1 MQQTDR
7 PARVVSGSESFS
19 GRIDPTP
26 SEIYHAEVL
35 AGQFDY
41 EMAHL
46 LEHYVAIEK
55 ALLAEYL
62 RLSLLDGGQ
71 VAAVAGQLDLIDRE
85 ALRADPRLNVSDIA
99 FAIERF
105 VADGL
110 AGLGVAAPRW
120 HVDRSRNDLQACA
133 QQMYARGEVLRVVEA
148 TVAFGRAAVALAART
163 ADLPMPGYTHL
174 QAAQVIT
181 PGFYLAALAGETLRT
196 LRRLRLSYDEVD
208 ACPLG
213 AGAMAGQE
221 LDWDRERLARLLGF
235 QRSQPHALT
244 AVASRGYALSVAADL
259 SGFGVTL
266 SRFCTDLMAWG
277 SSAYGF
283 VDLPDSLSGIS
294 SAMPQKKNF
303 PILERIRG
311 RSAHLT
317 TFHLDL
323 ATGQRSTPYANMVE
337 VSKEAGAHLRTL
349 FDTTR
354 SVLTLFT
361 AVLANLRFDAGAMRA
376 ACERDYL
383 GGFTLANLL
392 TLRAGVAWRTAQVV
406 AGRYVVAATSAGL
419 PPDKPDGALLSRL
432 VAEVAVDLD
441 PEPAADLLAEAFG
454 VDAALAAKRSAGS
467 TNPAAVADLLAAH
480 ERELGEHA
488 AWLAGRRATIDRAG
502 GELEAVLKA

>member
-1 MQQTDR
+1 M
-7 PARVVSGSESFS
+7 SGALS

-41 EMAHL
+41 ELAHL
-46 LEHYVAIEK
+46 LDHYVAVEK

-62 RLSLLDGGQ
+62 RLGLLTWPQ
-71 VAAVAGQLDLIDRE
+71 VEAVAGRLGLIDRE

-105 VADGL
+105 VTDGL
-110 AGLGVAAPRW
+110 ERPVPRW

-133 QQMYARGEVLRVVEA
+133 QQMFVRSEVLDVAEA
-148 TVAFGRAAVALAART
+148 IVRFGRAAAGLAART

-181 PGFYLAALAGETLRT
+181 PGFYLAAMCGETLRT

-221 LDWDRERLARLLGF
+221 LDWDRDRLAALLGF
-235 QRSQPHALT
+235 GRSQPHALT

-277 SSAYGF
+277 SSEYGF
-283 VDLPDSLSGIS
+283 IDLPDSLSGIS

-311 RSAHLT
+311 RTGHLT
-317 TFHLDL
+317 AFHLDL

-337 VSKEAGAHLRTL
+337 VSKEAGAHLRTM
-349 FDTTR
+349 FATAR

-361 AVLANLRFDAGAMRA
+361 AVLENLRFDAAAMRA

-392 TLRAGVAWRTAQVV
+392 TLRAGVPWRTAQVV
-406 AGRYVVAATSAGL
+406 AGRYVVAAVEKGL
-419 PPDKPDGALLSRL
+419 PPDKPDGPLLAAI
-432 VAEVAVDLD
+432 VAEQGVEVD
-441 PEPAADLLAEAFG
+441 ERSAAAMLTDAFG
-454 VDAALAAKRSAGS
+454 VDGALRAKRSAGS
-467 TNPAAVADLLAAH
+467 TSPAAVAELLGAHETELAEHEDWWRGRRDALRLAAS
-480 ERELGEHA
+480 EL
-488 AWLAGRRATIDRAG
+488 DRS
-502 GELEAVLKA
+502 LEQRDDDAI

>member
-1 MQQTDR
+1 
-7 PARVVSGSESFS
+7 
-19 GRIDPTP
+19 
-26 SEIYHAEVL
+26 
-35 AGQFDY
+35 
-41 EMAHL
+41 MAHL
-46 LEHYVAIEK
+46 LGHYVAIEK
-55 ALLAEYL
+55 ALLAEYR
-62 RLSLLDGGQ
+62 RLGLIEAGQ
-71 VAAVAGQLDLIDRE
+71 VRAIAGRLDLIDRA
-85 ALRADPRLNVSDIA
+85 ALRADPRHNVSDIA

-105 VADGL
+105 VTDGL
-110 AGLGVAAPRW
+110 AEPVPAW

-133 QQMYARGEVLRVVEA
+133 QQMYVRGEVLDVAEA
-148 TVAFGRAAVALAART
+148 MLRFGGTAAALAART

-181 PGFYLAALAGETLRT
+181 PGFYLAALCGEVLRT
-196 LRRLRLSYDEVD
+196 LRRLRLSYGEVD

-221 LDWDRERLARLLGF
+221 LAWDRERLAALLGF
-235 QRSQPHALT
+235 GRSQPHALT

-259 SGFGVTL
+259 AGFGVTM

-277 SSAYGF
+277 SSEYGF
-283 VDLPDSLSGIS
+283 IDLPDSLSGIS

-311 RSAHLT
+311 RTAHLT

-349 FDTTR
+349 FETVR

-361 AVLANLRFDAGAMRA
+361 AVLEHLRFDAAAMRA

-392 TLRAGVAWRTAQVV
+392 TLRVGLPWRSAQVT
-406 AGRYVVAATSAGL
+406 AGRYVVLASGQGL
-419 PPDKPDGALLSRL
+419 PPDKPDGRLLARLVDEQHAEQHDELDPRRAEGLLS
-432 VAEVAVDLD
+432 
-441 PEPAADLLAEAFG
+441 EAFG
-454 VDAALAAKRSAGS
+454 VDNALAAKRSAGS
-467 TNPAAVADLLAAH
+467 TNPAAVAELLAAVDAELTEQGQWWR
-480 ERELGEHA
+480 ERRDAL
-488 AWLAGRRATIDRAG
+488 RRAGD
-502 GELEAVLKA
+502 ELQRTLATRG